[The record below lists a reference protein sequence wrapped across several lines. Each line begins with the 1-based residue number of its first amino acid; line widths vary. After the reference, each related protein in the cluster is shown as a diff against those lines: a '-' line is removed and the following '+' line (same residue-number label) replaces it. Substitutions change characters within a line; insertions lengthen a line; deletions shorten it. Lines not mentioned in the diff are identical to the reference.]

1 MVLLSALRADVQVE
15 DVEDVEID
23 EDVEGEAHVA

>member
-1 MVLLSALRADVQVE
+1 MVLLSALRGDVQVE
-15 DVEDVEID
+15 DVEIVEID

>member
-15 DVEDVEID
+15 DVQID
-23 EDVEGEAHVA
+23 EDVESEAYVA